1 MNFNVIFNYYFRI
14 AKQENESEI
23 KTNDAKNLKMTIFN
37 VTNIKF
43 YGYGQRDA
51 ANALKCFLIGQL

>member
-1 MNFNVIFNYYFRI
+1 VNFNVIFNYYFRI
-14 AKQENESEI
+14 AKQENESE
-23 KTNDAKNLKMTIFN
+23 KTNDAKNLRMTIFN